1 VLGRTAMQRSKTIA
15 LGVLVLVLIAIA
27 VLVSRSS
34 KPRASSAAPSASAK
48 PSASVVVAAPPPSAS
63 AADLAFGEPYDGE
76 SVGFDLLPDGK
87 KAPPLP
93 ENAPQSVSFGVVVFS
108 YAGAEFATPG
118 ARTKDQAREKAL
130 AVVADAKS
138 DFSKAVARGDRGS
151 TASAGRV
158 PRGVL
163 EPAAEYVLFT
173 LPKGE
178 VAPAPVDTPRGYW
191 VVRRND

>member
-1 VLGRTAMQRSKTIA
+1 MQRSKTIA
-15 LGVLVLVLIAIA
+15 VGLLVVVAIAIA
-27 VLVSRSS
+27 VVVSRSS
-34 KPRASSAAPSASAK
+34 KPKVSSARPSASAAPSAS
-48 PSASVVVAAPPPSAS
+48 VALPLPPPSAS
-63 AADLAFGEPYDGE
+63 AAVLDLSEPGEGD
-76 SVGFDLLPDGK
+76 SVGFDILPDGK

-93 ENAPQSVSFGVVVFS
+93 ASAPQTVSFGVVVFS
-108 YAGAEFATPG
+108 YAGAESAGSG
-118 ARTKDQAREKAL
+118 ARTKEQAREKAE
-130 AVVADAKS
+130 AVLADAKT
-138 DFSKAVARGDRGS
+138 DFAKAVARGDRGS

>member
-1 VLGRTAMQRSKTIA
+1 MQRSKTIA
-15 LGVLVLVLIAIA
+15 LGLLVVVAIAIA
-27 VLVSRSS
+27 VVVSRSS
-34 KPRASSAAPSASAK
+34 KPRPSSGASSASAK
-48 PSASVVVAAPPPSAS
+48 PSASVVAAPPPSAS
-63 AADLAFGEPYDGE
+63 AIELLPGEPLEGE
-76 SVGFDLLPDGK
+76 SAGFDILPDGK

-93 ENAPQSVSFGVVVFS
+93 ATAPQSVSFGVVVFS
-108 YAGAEFATPG
+108 YAGAEFAAPS

-130 AVVADAKS
+130 AAVADAKS

-178 VAPAPVDTPRGYW
+178 VAPTPVDTPRGYW

>member
-1 VLGRTAMQRSKTIA
+1 MQRSKTIA
-15 LGVLVLVLIAIA
+15 LGLLVVVVIAIA
-27 VLVSRSS
+27 VVVSRSS
-34 KPRASSAAPSASAK
+34 KPRPSITAPSASAR
-48 PSASVVVAAPPPSAS
+48 PSASVAVAAPPASAS
-63 AADLAFGEPYDGE
+63 AGEFLLGEPVDGE
-76 SVGFDLLPDGK
+76 SAGFDILPDGK

-93 ENAPQSVSFGVVVFS
+93 ATAPQSVSFGVVVFS
-108 YAGAEFATPG
+108 YAGAEFAAPN
-118 ARTKDQAREKAL
+118 ARTKDQAREKA
-130 AVVADAKS
+130 AAAVADAKS
-138 DFSKAVARGDRGS
+138 DFSKAVTGGDRGS

-178 VAPAPVDTPRGYW
+178 VAPTPVDTPRGYW

>member
-1 VLGRTAMQRSKTIA
+1 MQRSKTIA
-15 LGVLVLVLIAIA
+15 LGLLVVVIIAIA
-27 VLVSRSS
+27 VVVSRSS
-34 KPRASSAAPSASAK
+34 KPKVSTTVPSASAAPSASVTLAL
-48 PSASVVVAAPPPSAS
+48 PVPSAS
-63 AADLAFGEPYDGE
+63 AAELSLTEPSEGE
-76 SVGFDLLPDGK
+76 SVGFDILPDGK

-93 ENAPQSVSFGVVVFS
+93 ESAPQSVSFGVVVFA
-108 YAGAEFATPG
+108 YAGAESAG
-118 ARTKDQAREKAL
+118 ASARSKDQAREKAE
-130 AVVADAKS
+130 AVLTDAKA
-138 DFSKAVARGDRGS
+138 DFAKAVARGDRGS

-191 VVRRND
+191 VLRRND

>member
-1 VLGRTAMQRSKTIA
+1 MQRSKTIA
-15 LGVLVLVLIAIA
+15 LGLLVVVVLAIA
-27 VLVSRSS
+27 VVVSRSS
-34 KPRASSAAPSASAK
+34 KPRASSIAPSASAK
-48 PSASVVVAAPPPSAS
+48 PSASVVIAAPPPSAS
-63 AADLAFGEPYDGE
+63 AGELVLGEPLDGE
-76 SVGFDLLPDGK
+76 GAGFDVLPDGQ

-93 ENAPQSVSFGVVVFS
+93 ATAPQTVSFGVVVFS
-108 YAGAEFATPG
+108 YAGAELAAPG

-130 AVVADAKS
+130 AVLADAKS

>member
-1 VLGRTAMQRSKTIA
+1 MQRSKTIA
-15 LGVLVLVLIAIA
+15 LGLLVVVAIAIL

-34 KPRASSAAPSASAK
+34 KPKAASTAPSASAA
-48 PSASVVVAAPPPSAS
+48 PSASVVVAPPAPSGS
-63 AADLAFGEPYDGE
+63 AAELALGEPVEGE
-76 SVGFDLLPDGK
+76 SVGFDILPDGK

-93 ENAPQSVSFGVVVFS
+93 ESAPQSVSFGVVVFS
-108 YAGAEFATPG
+108 YAGAELSTTG

-130 AVVADAKS
+130 AAVADAKS

-151 TASAGRV
+151 TANAGRI

-178 VAPAPVDTPRGYW
+178 ISPAPVDTPRGYW

>member
-1 VLGRTAMQRSKTIA
+1 MQRSKTVA
-15 LGVLVLVLIAIA
+15 LGLLLVVAIAIA
-27 VLVSRSS
+27 VVVSRSS
-34 KPRASSAAPSASAK
+34 KPKAPSTVASAAPSAS
-48 PSASVVVAAPPPSAS
+48 VALALPLPSAS
-63 AADLAFGEPYDGE
+63 AAELALSEPLDAE
-76 SVGFDLLPDGK
+76 SIGFDVLPDGK

-93 ENAPQSVSFGVVVFS
+93 ESAPQSVSFGVVVFS
-108 YAGAEFATPG
+108 YAGAELSTPG

-130 AVVADAKS
+130 AVVADAKT
-138 DFSKAVARGDRGS
+138 DFSKAVTRGDRGS
-151 TASAGRV
+151 TANAGRI

-178 VAPAPVDTPRGYW
+178 VSPTPVDTPRGYW

>member
-1 VLGRTAMQRSKTIA
+1 MQSSKTVA
-15 LGVLVLVLIAIA
+15 LGLLVVVAIVIA
-27 VLVSRSS
+27 VVLTRSS
-34 KPRASSAAPSASAK
+34 KPTPVVSVASASAAPSASL
-48 PSASVVVAAPPPSAS
+48 VAPLPLPSAS
-63 AADLAFGEPYDGE
+63 AAELDLTAPLEGE
-76 SVGFDLLPDGK
+76 SAGFDVLPDGK

-93 ENAPQSVSFGVVVFS
+93 ETAPQSVSFGVVVFS
-108 YAGAEFATPG
+108 YAGAELSSPG

-130 AVVADAKS
+130 AAIADAKA

-151 TASAGRV
+151 TASAGRI

-163 EPAAEYVLFT
+163 EPAPEYVLFT